1 MGSSEAQSRA
11 EEREKPKM
19 PFMLPDFEEDVPY
32 VVTSDGVIPADC
44 YEGPESGVEERGV
57 APVLWRLSA
66 PGYMDATD
74 WTFAQT
80 LQEAREDCLATYDVC
95 PDCGEG
101 AEDGDACANCGTDFN
116 NL

>member
-1 MGSSEAQSRA
+1 
-11 EEREKPKM
+11 M
-19 PFMLPDFEEDVPY
+19 PFMRPDYEESVHY
-32 VVTSDGVIPADC
+32 VVTRDGIIIPTD
-44 YEGPESGVEERGV
+44 YFDGPESDVEERGV

-74 WTFAQT
+74 WNFAQT

-101 AEDGDACANCGTDFN
+101 AEDGDVCADCGTDFN